1 MLNSHHLSQNIE
13 LALDARR
20 GRRAVRLELDGQVV
34 WAKRPRRSP
43 GYTLYALQ
51 RVTAAV
57 LQISPLRPPRVSRGA
72 AGLHAEARRLDVL
85 RQRGWPVP
93 RVLGVT
99 DRWLALEDNG
109 ASLGTVVRKAPPDE
123 RLDTIRRTLT
133 FLQSLHMQGGW
144 HGAAQIRNFTQFG
157 SRIGLIDFEDDLEPV
172 MPLVMRQ
179 ARDLLLFLMSAARFA
194 EDDHRIVQA
203 MLADALHT
211 ARPDVA
217 AEVNAVGAKLVSAL
231 RLLGPLSQWTGPDGR
246 SVALLARG
254 FRDLL
259 PVKVLD
265 RGEPIAPRS
274 LAVTPVDQRP
284 ATTRRG

>member
-1 MLNSHHLSQNIE
+1 
-13 LALDARR
+13 
-20 GRRAVRLELDGQVV
+20 VRLELDGQVF

-43 GYTLYALQ
+43 GYTLYAVQ
-51 RVTAAV
+51 AGSAAV
-57 LQISPLRPPRVSRGA
+57 LQISALRPPRVSRGA
-72 AGLHAEARRLDVL
+72 AGLQAEARRLEVL

-93 RVLGVT
+93 SVLGVS
-99 DRWLALEDNG
+99 DRWLALADNG
-109 ASLGTVVRKAPPDE
+109 ASLGPIVRQAPLDE
-123 RLDTIRRTLT
+123 RIDTIRRTLT

-144 HGAAQIRNFTQFG
+144 HGAAQIRNFTRLG
-157 SRIGLIDFEDDLEPV
+157 NRTGLIDFEDDLEPA
-172 MPLVMRQ
+172 MPLATRQ

-194 EDDHRIVQA
+194 EGDHRIVQA
-203 MLADALHT
+203 MLSDALNV

-217 AEVNAVGAKLVSAL
+217 AEVNAVGAKLVYAL

-246 SVALLARG
+246 SIALLARA

-259 PVKVLD
+259 PAKVVD

>member
-1 MLNSHHLSQNIE
+1 MPISHHLSRNIE
-13 LALDARR
+13 LALAARR
-20 GRRAVRLELDGQVV
+20 GRRAVRLELDGQIV
-34 WAKRPRRSP
+34 WAKRPRRGP

-57 LQISPLRPPRVSRGA
+57 LQIPPLRPPRVSRGA
-72 AGLHAEARRLDVL
+72 AGLYAEARRLDVL
-85 RQRGWPVP
+85 RQRGWPLP

-109 ASLGTVVRKAPPDE
+109 ASLGTIVRKAPLDE
-123 RLDTIRRTLT
+123 RIDLIRRTLT
-133 FLQSLHMQGGW
+133 FLQSLHTQGGW
-144 HGAAQIRNFTQFG
+144 HGAAQIRNFTQLG
-157 SRIGLIDFEDDLEPV
+157 SRIGLIDFEDDLEPA

-194 EDDHRIVQA
+194 EDDYRTVQTL
-203 MLADALHT
+203 LADALQI
-211 ARPDVA
+211 ARPEVA
-217 AEVNAVGAKLVSAL
+217 AEVNAVGAKLVSAQ

-246 SVALLARG
+246 SVALLARA

-265 RGEPIAPRS
+265 RSEPIAPNTR
-274 LAVTPVDQRP
+274 AVTPVDQRP